1 MAQQQSEMFDQHIE
15 RRKRII
21 KRSYT
26 WKNQTV
32 RAQDKAFRFA
42 ILHHKD
48 YKQKRVTHINRRLVN
63 QLEEDLGK
71 IFGIQIHNLVLKWQ
85 RKKKPND
92 KWKS

>member
-1 MAQQQSEMFDQHIE
+1 MKEEKESLKEV
-15 RRKRII
+15 
-21 KRSYT
+21 T
-26 WKNQTV
+26 PWKNQTV

>member
-1 MAQQQSEMFDQHIE
+1 MKEEKESLKEVTA
-15 RRKRII
+15 
-21 KRSYT
+21 